1 MIDVRAHFSSAEWDT
16 INRIKNM
23 FGVMENL
30 TAATVD
36 GIVRGLIIYGPPGV
50 SKTFNVTRVLDEKTF
65 PTMFKDDGADYRLI
79 SGYMRPPHL
88 FVELWDNRNESN
100 VLVID
105 DCDSALQ
112 DQTSLMLLKAALDTT
127 ENRVITYNAVSP
139 FLAQQGIPNTF
150 EFNGSVIFITNTN
163 FKNCESAKL
172 RDHLA
177 AITSRCHYLDITI
190 AGDEEKFLW
199 IKYVSLVSNML
210 TKKGLSLDE
219 IKALLTYM
227 QTNVSRMNDLSLRAV
242 LKLADIYII
251 DRLNWKSTADFT
263 MLNAA

>member
-1 MIDVRAHFSSAEWDT
+1 MNIQSHFSDVEWET
-16 INRIKNM
+16 INRIKNK
-23 FGVMENL
+23 FGIMENL
-30 TAATVD
+30 TSATVD

-50 SKTFNVTRVLDEKTF
+50 SKTYNVTRVLDEKTF
-65 PTMFKDDGADYRLI
+65 DTMFDESGADYRLI

-88 FVELWDNRNESN
+88 FVELWENRFESN

-127 ENRVITYNAVSP
+127 EKRVITYNAVSP
-139 FLAQQGIPNTF
+139 FLAKQGIPNTF
-150 EFNGSVIFITNTN
+150 EFNGSVVFITNTN

-190 AGDEEKFLW
+190 ASDEEKFLW

-210 TKKGLSLDE
+210 TKKGLSSGE
-219 IKALLTYM
+219 IKALLDYM
-227 QTNVSRMNDLSLRAV
+227 KTNVSRMNDLSLRAV
-242 LKLADIYII
+242 IKLADIYTI
-251 DRLNWKSTADFT
+251 DKLNWKSTADFT